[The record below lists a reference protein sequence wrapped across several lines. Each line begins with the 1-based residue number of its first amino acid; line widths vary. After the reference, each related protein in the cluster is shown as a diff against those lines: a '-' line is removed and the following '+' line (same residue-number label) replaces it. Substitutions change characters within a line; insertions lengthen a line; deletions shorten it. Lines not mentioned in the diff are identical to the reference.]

1 MKNTIDYLISSQR
14 AQDLDKLMGSNL
26 DWQHG
31 ETKTGT
37 QYYKLYGHE

>member
-1 MKNTIDYLISSQR
+1 MKNTIDYLVSNQK
-14 AQDLDKLMGSNL
+14 AVELDKLMGSNL

-37 QYYKLYGHE
+37 QYYKLK